1 MFYRFVAAAVGLGVS
16 TSASLAAVE
25 LYPGN
30 APLPPTAYGWL
41 AVSQAPAPAS
51 VPTPW
56 PDFTIGAGQSV
67 LVSTMADRGGYGGL
81 IYTGVPL
88 STTLNTLQF
97 HLNLVSSDV
106 VVLGVGRRAGLSL
119 LLLDANARGVELGF
133 WPDRIFSQE
142 VGFASIG
149 EEVFHA
155 PLDATNS
162 TAYFLTLLATSYELR
177 VGSTLLMTG
186 PLRDYS
192 ATPTVFGP
200 VYSQSNFLFIGDNTT
215 RGAAAFDF
223 GRMAV
228 VPEPAA
234 VGLLG
239 PASVLLLRRRVRSRE
254 A

>member
-1 MFYRFVAAAVGLGVS
+1 MIYRFAAAAVVLGMS
-16 TSASLAAVE
+16 ASASLAAVE
-25 LYPGN
+25 LYPAN

-41 AVSQAPAPAS
+41 AVSQAPAPAA

-88 STTLNTLQF
+88 SPTQNTLQF
-97 HLNLVSSDV
+97 HLSLVSSEV
-106 VVLGVGRRAGLSL
+106 FLLGVGRRAGLSL
-119 LLLDANARGVELGF
+119 LLLNGDARGVELGF

-142 VGFASIG
+142 VGFFAIG
-149 EEVFHA
+149 EEVLHTPFD
-155 PLDATNS
+155 PTNA
-162 TAYFLTLLATSYELR
+162 TAYYLTLLATTYELR
-177 VGSTLLMTG
+177 MGSTLLLTG

-215 RGAAAFDF
+215 RGAASFDF

-234 VGLLG
+234 VALLG
-239 PASVLLLRRRVRSRE
+239 PASVLLLRRRRVR
-254 A
+254 